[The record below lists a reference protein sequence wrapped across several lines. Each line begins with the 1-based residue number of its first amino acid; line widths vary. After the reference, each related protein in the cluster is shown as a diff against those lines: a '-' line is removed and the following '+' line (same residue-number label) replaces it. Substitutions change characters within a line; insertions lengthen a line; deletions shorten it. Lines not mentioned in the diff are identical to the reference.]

1 MIESDF
7 NLSGKWL
14 SSGGESKEFIHRDF
28 VLKWQGKSKQR
39 LTVVKDNQQ
48 SYLLNAL
55 KGYASEMDAE
65 NTVNTFSDSEANE
78 GKFVEHVVVEII
90 DQDENNTSCFN
101 NDRYLQDLN
110 KIMSMISQLREA
122 HEKERLN
129 SITQAA
135 KYEAT
140 NKALT
145 EGQIKMAAE
154 IQDLKSS
161 VERLENEN
169 KSIRKVLGIKQDE
182 WQKVETRKCSNS
194 KKNEQKFE
202 ISVQNSFSGLEIE
215 DSKLTSFP
223 EIIDIEKKTEKR
235 SRKNEKC
242 PNGNHLNIRECPGN
256 ATTKHQDPAKP
267 NEKITLVIGDS
278 MVKNIDSK
286 KIERACGHKSV
297 CHSGA
302 KVKQIEDKLKS
313 DGDRKYDSVILH
325 VGTNDLAH
333 ADANKV
339 AKDMDDL
346 IYEVK
351 TRTKKIAVSSVIYRY
366 DGRDHSNKIDQYNKL
381 LENLCVKHKATFINN
396 NNIDESRLNGSK
408 LHLNRFGDIA
418 LGYAFCSYLKSH
430 GTKTRNPRPS
440 DQRLENLS
448 KPCQANDGII
458 PNADNFNDI
467 SSDFHN
473 CLTSV
478 PKERGFKMAFLNIV
492 SLPKKIGE
500 IRYSMSE
507 KNIDLIAFNET
518 QLDASISN
526 NILHLSDYDIIRK
539 DRSRSGGGVCIYL
552 RSSINYKLRHDLVP
566 TELEAVCLEIV
577 KPHSKPFLVT
587 TVYRPPN
594 APADFFEHFESLIK
608 AIDDENKEFYIL
620 GDLNCDMLKTDGN
633 ENMQI
638 KKIKSLYELYQ
649 LTQLIQEATRVTM
662 TTSTLIDHIITNTPT
677 NICYSG
683 VIHTGISNHSL
694 VFAIRKISVARKVEH
709 TVEIRTMKKFDTKK
723 FVEDLIQQPWE
734 NVYFFADTPNAKWEI
749 WKILFL

>member
-55 KGYASEMDAE
+55 KGYAREMDDE

-78 GKFVEHVVVEII
+78 GKCVEHVLIENI
-90 DQDENNTSCFN
+90 DQDENNASCFN

-122 HEKERLN
+122 HEKETLN
-129 SITQAA
+129 AITQAA

-154 IQDLKSS
+154 IQDLKST
-161 VERLENEN
+161 VEKLENEN
-169 KSIRKVLGIKQDE
+169 KSIRKVLRIKQDE

-223 EIIDIEKKTEKR
+223 EIIEIEKKTEKR
-235 SRKNEKC
+235 SRKNEKR
-242 PNGNHLNIRECPGN
+242 PNGNHLNTRECPGN

-286 KIERACGHKSV
+286 KIKGACGHKSF
-297 CHSGA
+297 CHSYSGA

-351 TRTKKIAVSSVIYRY
+351 THTKKIAVSSVIYRY
-366 DGRDHSNKIDQYNKL
+366 DGRVHSNKIDQYNKL
-381 LENLCVKHKATFINN
+381 LENLCIKHKVTFIDN

-430 GTKTRNPRPS
+430 RTKIQGISQGSVSSRN
-440 DQRLENLS
+440 DHFLS
-448 KPCQANDGII
+448 KVYHHRTRDW
-458 PNADNFNDI
+458 
-467 SSDFHN
+467 
-473 CLTSV
+473 
-478 PKERGFKMAFLNIV
+478 R
-492 SLPKKIGE
+492 
-500 IRYSMSE
+500 
-507 KNIDLIAFNET
+507 
-518 QLDASISN
+518 
-526 NILHLSDYDIIRK
+526 
-539 DRSRSGGGVCIYL
+539 IYL
-552 RSSINYKLRHDLVP
+552 SHVRR
-566 TELEAVCLEIV
+566 
-577 KPHSKPFLVT
+577 
-587 TVYRPPN
+587 
-594 APADFFEHFESLIK
+594 
-608 AIDDENKEFYIL
+608 
-620 GDLNCDMLKTDGN
+620 M
-633 ENMQI
+633 
-638 KKIKSLYELYQ
+638 
-649 LTQLIQEATRVTM
+649 
-662 TTSTLIDHIITNTPT
+662 IT
-677 NICYSG
+677 
-683 VIHTGISNHSL
+683 
-694 VFAIRKISVARKVEH
+694 
-709 TVEIRTMKKFDTKK
+709 
-723 FVEDLIQQPWE
+723 
-734 NVYFFADTPNAKWEI
+734 
-749 WKILFL
+749 